1 MENLAIFAREHI
13 GDSLRLVRAVLVCG
27 HIDGPLSLVRADAY
41 SISNGPILGALDPE
55 IFDADDLYEMYN
67 ELAPNEDFV
76 VKPLNYSGEDFN
88 EAREIARQTHPGGWQ
103 PSEDYD
109 GYVCYNGAYPFMAG
123 SKWYAIYWYWVDVMD
138 I

>member
-1 MENLAIFAREHI
+1 MFENLAVFAREHI
-13 GDSLRLVRAVLVCG
+13 DGPLHLVRAVLVCG
-27 HIDGPLSLVRADAY
+27 HIDGLLSLVRADEY

-67 ELAPNEDFV
+67 ELAPNEDFI

-103 PSEDYD
+103 PSEDD